1 MNLNYAIFRSEPIY
15 TLQDLAQI
23 GSHNKREKQA
33 YKSNPDIKLELK
45 NNNIELVPLADKY
58 FKGFYNIT
66 KEYRKEHDERMK
78 TERED
83 RKKTFN
89 QMLNKSKNVVAD
101 ELLFTATHTFF
112 KNMEENDIKE
122 WANTCMQFVYKDLG
136 YNKSQVLHATIH
148 MDEETPHLHCVVVP
162 LIKKFDKRTNT
173 EKYTISKKHYMKSGE
188 YISELQ
194 DKYWKRMNDN
204 GFKLER
210 GIKNSDNEHISIKE
224 FKKLT
229 RKLDARME
237 KQNHLMTRDY
247 EILEEKLKTS
257 KPTLTGKK
265 VKIDKETYDTLK
277 DFMNTSKRVI
287 KDMPNNQALFEEL
300 NDYTNHYREME
311 QKNRHLEV
319 EIRRLED
326 KNDELRDENRRL
338 HNFLNVMLQTIKKF
352 FRKLLHIGSEKDKD
366 NVVEEITSYHG
377 LGYYNDRDLYDI
389 ADGTPR
395 EEEIN
400 NYIYEQNYDYN
411 KDYDDKDIDI

>member
-1 MNLNYAIFRSEPIY
+1 
-15 TLQDLAQI
+15 
-23 GSHNKREKQA
+23 
-33 YKSNPDIKLELK
+33 
-45 NNNIELVPLADKY
+45 
-58 FKGFYNIT
+58 
-66 KEYRKEHDERMK
+66 
-78 TERED
+78 
-83 RKKTFN
+83 
-89 QMLNKSKNVVAD
+89 
-101 ELLFTATHTFF
+101 
-112 KNMEENDIKE
+112 
-122 WANTCMQFVYKDLG
+122 
-136 YNKSQVLHATIH
+136 
-148 MDEETPHLHCVVVP
+148 MDEKTPHMHCVVVP

-194 DKYWKRMNDN
+194 DKYWKRMNVN

-257 KPTLTGKK
+257 KPTLTGKE

-311 QKNRHLEV
+311 QKNRYLEV
-319 EIRRLED
+319 EIRRLEN

-377 LGYYNDRDLYDI
+377 LGYYSDRDLHDI
-389 ADGTPR
+389 ADDTPR
-395 EEEIN
+395 EVKIN
-400 NYIYEQNYDYN
+400 NYIYEQNYGID
-411 KDYDDKDIDI
+411 KEYDDRDIDI